1 MAETGASPPNRP
13 IDPCL
18 ESLAAARGE
27 QVDCEIEFLI
37 LRVAQPLIGSI
48 LSRFKGLG
56 AGLAPQDVDD
66 LTSTIHL
73 RLVAKL
79 RTLPGATEPI
89 AAFEKYVAT
98 LTYNAVND
106 HLRRAFPARARL
118 KNRLRYTLTHDRRLA
133 LWPVEAVFVAGL
145 SDWLGATQS
154 ASDVMLP
161 QASSSPAMRQGDRIG
176 DALVAIFRATQSPV
190 IFDALVTF
198 TARLWHIT
206 ETETVESDR
215 SATAMHAVN
224 GATHLETRE
233 DLRLLWREIQEL
245 RPMQRK
251 ALLLNLR
258 SSDAVNVASLIVLT
272 GTARFDDVA
281 AVLEMSPEALAAIWY
296 DLPLDDLRIASM
308 LQVTRPQVINLR
320 KAARQRLARRMFTS

>member
-1 MAETGASPPNRP
+1 MMSETGASHPNRR

-18 ESLAAARGE
+18 ESLSAARGE

-37 LRVAQPLIGSI
+37 LRVAQPLIVSI
-48 LSRFKGLG
+48 LSRFKGFG
-56 AGLAPQDVDD
+56 TGLAPQDVDD

-89 AAFEKYVAT
+89 AVFEKYVAT

-133 LWPVEAVFVAGL
+133 LWPVDAVFVAGL
-145 SDWLGATQS
+145 SDWLGAAES

-161 QASSSPAMRQGDRIG
+161 EASSSPAMRQGDRIG

-198 TARLWHIT
+198 TARLWQIT
-206 ETETVESDR
+206 EAEPVDADR
-215 SATAMHAVN
+215 SAMATHVN
-224 GATHLETRE
+224 GETHLATRE

-308 LQVTRPQVINLR
+308 LRVTRPQVINLR